1 MSNFHKVF
9 YSALNHIDDS
19 NVVDDSINS
28 LIEVIGALEVAYSAS
43 DYLLRE
49 PDLNNRSRIKYLDY
63 KSVISLVKNLKPY
76 ISQIADFY
84 KISNNLKLIK
94 IEDDFNIF
102 NKNKIEDDF
111 SESVNIIAERLNAII
126 NKSSINIKCKYSIL
140 QSHYNSIVSN
150 KGRYFCNDF
159 ILIAK
164 ELNRDKTRTR
174 KKEYINKTYSFTSDY
189 YVNMDHGI
197 YLYLKSLIK
206 NIYYESIFQNLKKNN

>member
-9 YSALNHIDDS
+9 YNALKHIDDS
-19 NVVDDSINS
+19 NINDDSINS
-28 LIEVIGALEVAYSAS
+28 LIEVISALEVAYSAS

-63 KSVISLVKNLKPY
+63 KSVISLVKNIQPY

-84 KISNNLKLIK
+84 KINNGLKLIK

-111 SESVNIIAERLNAII
+111 SESLNIIADNLNSII
-126 NKSSINIKCKYSIL
+126 NNPSVKIECKYSIL
-140 QSHYNSIVSN
+140 QNYYDSVVSN
-150 KGRYFCNDF
+150 KSKYMCNDF

-164 ELNRDKTRTR
+164 ELNQDKTRTR
-174 KKEYINKTYSFTSDY
+174 KKEYIDKTYSFNSEY
-189 YVNMDHGI
+189 YVKMDHGF

-206 NIYYESIFQNLKKNN
+206 NIYCESVFYNLKKNN